1 MARPPLHEDNRRSIN
16 FTIRLTPAELR
27 KLESVAELCGQAP
40 GVLMRERFFKGRFPN
55 PKMPKI
61 DSSTYF
67 ELKKIGVNLNQLARK
82 ANSNMMPTG
91 ILSLIARLQQQ
102 QETIIKLLLDDSEP
116 ENW

>member
-1 MARPPLHEDNRRSIN
+1 MARPPLNDDNRRSIN

-27 KLESVAELCGQAP
+27 KLEAVAELCGKPP
-40 GVLMRERFFKGRFPN
+40 GTLMRERFFKGRFPD
-55 PKMPKI
+55 PKMPKV

-82 ANSNMMPTG
+82 ANANIMPTG
-91 ILSLIARLQQQ
+91 LLSVMATLQQQ

>member
-1 MARPPLHEDNRRSIN
+1 MARPPLNEDNRRSIN
-16 FTIRLTPAELR
+16 FTVRLTPVELR
-27 KLESVAELCGQAP
+27 KLESVAKLCGKAP
-40 GVLMRERFFKGRFPN
+40 GTLIRERFFKGRFPN

-82 ANSNMMPTG
+82 ANANIMPTG
-91 ILSLIARLQQQ
+91 ILSLIAVLQRQ